1 MRLNKEIVEKVNT
14 VLETIEGTFMGVT
27 SMSFETSDKSVVEIM
42 YDEGTVELRYTP
54 ARMELVEDVQSK
66 NVFG

>member
-27 SMSFETSDKSVVEIM
+27 SMSFETSDGSIIEIM
-42 YDEGTVELRYTP
+42 YDEGTVEMRFTP
-54 ARMELVEDVQSK
+54 ARLELS
-66 NVFG
+66 

>member
-27 SMSFETSDKSVVEIM
+27 SMSFETSDGSIIEIM
-42 YDEGTVELRYTP
+42 YDEGTVELRFTP
-54 ARMELVEDVQSK
+54 ARLEFDDEYESSL
-66 NVFG
+66 

>member
-27 SMSFETSDKSVVEIM
+27 SMSFETSDGSIVDIM
-42 YDEGTVELRYTP
+42 YDEGTVELRFTP
-54 ARMELVEDVQSK
+54 ARLELVEDVQSK

>member
-1 MRLNKEIVEKVNT
+1 MRLNKEIVDKVNT

-27 SMSFETSDKSVVEIM
+27 SMSFETSDGSVIEIM

-54 ARMELVEDVQSK
+54 ARMELVEGVQSK

>member
-27 SMSFETSDKSVVEIM
+27 SMSFETSDGSIVEIM
-42 YDEGTVELRYTP
+42 YDEGTVELRFTP
-54 ARMELVEDVQSK
+54 ARLEFEDVQSK